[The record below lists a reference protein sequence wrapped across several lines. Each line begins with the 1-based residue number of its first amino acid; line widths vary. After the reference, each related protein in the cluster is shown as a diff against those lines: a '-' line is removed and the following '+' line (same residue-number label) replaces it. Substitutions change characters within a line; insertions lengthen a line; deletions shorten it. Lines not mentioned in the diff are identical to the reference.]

1 MVFQVAGLFKQI
13 PGVNFAW
20 HDITLG
26 VPAGVDYSTV
36 KEKLL
41 AAATDALADF
51 REEIQRQTQ
60 ELRRT
65 TMSSAGGDA
74 LPTVQL
80 SYSLKGVDAHV
91 RYPVHLPHA
100 AEIDER
106 MSKALLQVVSGLT
119 PDASPGAPAVDQSGV
134 VASRR

>member
-1 MVFQVAGLFKQI
+1 M
-13 PGVNFAW
+13 
-20 HDITLG
+20 
-26 VPAGVDYSTV
+26 PAGIDYSTV

-41 AAATDALADF
+41 AAATEALADF
-51 REEIQRQTQ
+51 HDEIQRQTQ

-65 TMSSAGGDA
+65 TLSSAGGNA

-106 MSKALLQVVSGLT
+106 MSRALLQVVSGLT
-119 PDASPGAPAVDQSGV
+119 PNASPGAPAADQSGV
-134 VASRR
+134 VVTRR